1 MVVVALDRTTHV
13 NGDKQGGLSPDIM
26 EKTMTCLVLAGGSG
40 GEWEN
45 GKIGGV
51 GEHCQ
56 GVVGLGII
64 CVGV

>member
-1 MVVVALDRTTHV
+1 MSTKMSK
-13 NGDKQGGLSPDIM
+13 GDCHIM